1 MAYTYERLI
10 SDLEHDENW
19 NVIRERANNEKF
31 DLKCIPE
38 DYRAAVKK
46 SIDEYF
52 KRKHENQKLS
62 SNVHYDISHFCK
74 ERTVK

>member
-62 SNVHYDISHFCK
+62 SNVQ
-74 ERTVK
+74 

>member
-52 KRKHENQKLS
+52 KRKQENQKLS

>member
-62 SNVHYDISHFCK
+62 SDVHYDISHFCK

>member
-52 KRKHENQKLS
+52 KRKHKNQKLS

>member
-1 MAYTYERLI
+1 VAYTYERLI

>member
-31 DLKCIPE
+31 D
-38 DYRAAVKK
+38 
-46 SIDEYF
+46 EYF

>member
-52 KRKHENQKLS
+52 KRKHENQKFS

>member
-52 KRKHENQKLS
+52 KRETRKSETL
-62 SNVHYDISHFCK
+62 F
-74 ERTVK
+74 

>member
-31 DLKCIPE
+31 DFDTINE
-38 DYRAAVKK
+38 DEF
-46 SIDEYF
+46 IQDDEQEIS
-52 KRKHENQKLS
+52 ENNAEEITDMFSQL
-62 SNVHYDISHFCK
+62 I
-74 ERTVK
+74 

>member
-10 SDLEHDENW
+10 SDVEHDEYW

>member
-74 ERTVK
+74 GNVTE

>member
-31 DLKCIPE
+31 DLKCIPG

>member
-38 DYRAAVKK
+38 DYRVAVEY

>member
-38 DYRAAVKK
+38 DYRAAV
-46 SIDEYF
+46 
-52 KRKHENQKLS
+52 
-62 SNVHYDISHFCK
+62 
-74 ERTVK
+74 T